1 MGKKKKLW
9 HEKDEFEAAARM
21 SNDVL
26 RHSGALARV
35 PPNLVTLAG
44 GALVLPMFWA
54 YLEGFI
60 LFGTL
65 LFTVSQLT
73 DWIDGALARYQ
84 KREHE
89 AGRLDLKASRREWL
103 RLGPTE
109 LGKKLDPV
117 IDKCRYFAALLPLGW
132 NLLPHVLIWCAL
144 AFAASLTFFREVVRW
159 LWGLKP
165 GANAVGKYKVYVEI
179 GVIACLVFRALWAPL
194 GIPALVLFIAATA
207 LGGGSLFTQA
217 QSIRRQ
223 VKEVIEEEDL
233 HGLPLLPQ
241 ARVIREHIK
250 NREP

>member
-1 MGKKKKLW
+1 MGKKNKLW

-26 RHSGALARV
+26 RHSGAFARL
-35 PPNLVTLAG
+35 PPNMVTIAG
-44 GALVLPMFWA
+44 GVLVLPMLWA
-54 YLEGFI
+54 YLEG
-60 LFGTL
+60 LVVLGTL

-89 AGRLDLKASRREWL
+89 AGRLDLKAGRREWL

-132 NLLPHVLIWCAL
+132 NLLPHALVACAL
-144 AFAASLTFFREVVRW
+144 GFAIALTFFREVVR
-159 LWGLKP
+159 LFWGLKP

-179 GVIACLVFRALWAPL
+179 GVIACLVFRPLWAPL
-194 GIPALVLFIAATA
+194 EIPAVVLFIAATA
-207 LGGGSLFTQA
+207 LGGASLFTQA

-223 VKEVIEEEDL
+223 VKEVVQEEDL
-233 HGLPLLPQ
+233 HGIPVLPQ
-241 ARVIREHIK
+241 ARIIRDHLK
-250 NREP
+250 NRKP